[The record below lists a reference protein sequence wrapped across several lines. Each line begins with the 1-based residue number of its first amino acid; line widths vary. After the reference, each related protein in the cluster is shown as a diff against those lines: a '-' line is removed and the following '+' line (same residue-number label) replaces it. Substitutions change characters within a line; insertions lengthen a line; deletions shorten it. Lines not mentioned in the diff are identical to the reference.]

1 MKGNVYFD
9 DQPVCDDDWGHEEAK
24 VACRWVVSVFPQ
36 NSYSDQDDGQREYQN
51 YDARAV
57 SHSFDVFFRMLGYN
71 VAIPET
77 KSAYGPAERGERFW
91 GWHLQ
96 CRGDEE
102 SLEDCRGKENPGC
115 ARGEVAGVTCYLGG
129 KAN

>member
-1 MKGNVYFD
+1 M
-9 DQPVCDDDWGHEEAK
+9 AK
-24 VACRWVVSVFPQ
+24 KTVENC
-36 NSYSDQDDGQREYQN
+36 NSAREF
-51 YDARAV
+51 
-57 SHSFDVFFRMLGYN
+57 SHSFDVFFFTRMLGYN

-115 ARGEVAGVTCYLGG
+115 ARGEVAGVTCFLGG
-129 KAN
+129 MIDKHCSLRNNV